1 MNCSVCQATYTSGP
15 KYCGSC
21 GNDVGKKDTSGI
33 EAKEPSK
40 KSSVTAVCLA
50 GILGTLGIHH
60 FYVGRW
66 LHGLFDL
73 SLLITAIIFFS
84 LSLWVPAILFLL
96 ADLIH
101 NTYFVYKLI
110 IGEYRD
116 GSGRLVKIP
125 GSY

>member
-1 MNCSVCQATYTSGP
+1 MNCSLCQAPYTSGT
-15 KYCGSC
+15 KYCGTC
-21 GNDVGKKDTSGI
+21 GNDVGKKDTGGI
-33 EAKEPSK
+33 ESEEPSK
-40 KSSVTAVCLA
+40 KSYVTAVCLA

-66 LHGLFDL
+66 LHGLLDL

-84 LSLWVPAILFLL
+84 LSLWVPAILLLL